1 MTTASVWA
9 AASAALLLV
18 GACASS
24 TDPENPRASNPSR
37 QCFFANSARGFTAVD
52 PQTVHVRVGARDVYR
67 LDLMGTCPDIN
78 WNQQIALV
86 SRGSSSI
93 CTGTGA
99 TIVTRGPTGQQR
111 CPVRM
116 VTQLTAEEVEAL
128 RPRDRP

>member
-9 AASAALLLV
+9 AVSAALLLV
-18 GACASS
+18 GACASN
-24 TDPENPRASNPSR
+24 DPDSPRSSNPNR
-37 QCFFANSARGFTAVD
+37 QCFFANSARGFTVVD
-52 PQTVHVRVGARDVYR
+52 TQTVNVRVGARDVYR

-78 WNQQIALV
+78 WNSQIALV

-99 TIVTRGPTGQQR
+99 TVVTRGPTSQQR

-116 VTQLTAEEVEAL
+116 VTKLTTEEVEAL

>member
-1 MTTASVWA
+1 MKATSVWA
-9 AASAALLLV
+9 ATTAALLVL
-18 GACASS
+18 GACA
-24 TDPENPRASNPSR
+24 TPDPDNPRASNPSR
-37 QCFFANSARGFTAVD
+37 QCFFANSASGFTAVD
-52 PQTVHVRVGARDVYR
+52 TQTVNVRVGARDVYR

-78 WNQQIALV
+78 WNSQIALV

-99 TIVTRGPTGQQR
+99 TIITRGPTGQQR

-116 VTQLTAEEVEAL
+116 VTQLTPAEVEAL

>member
-1 MTTASVWA
+1 MTATSVWA
-9 AASAALLLV
+9 AATAALFLV
-18 GACASS
+18 GACA
-24 TDPENPRASNPSR
+24 TPDPDNPRASNPSR
-37 QCFFANSARGFTAVD
+37 QCFFANSASGFTAVD
-52 PQTVHVRVGARDVYR
+52 TQTVHVRVGARDVCR
-67 LDLMGTCPDIN
+67 LDLMGSCPDIN
-78 WNQQIALV
+78 WNSQIALL

-116 VTQLTAEEVEAL
+116 VTQLTAAEVEAL

>member
-1 MTTASVWA
+1 
-9 AASAALLLV
+9 LLV
-18 GACASS
+18 GACA
-24 TDPENPRASNPSR
+24 TPDPDNPRASNPSR
-37 QCFFANSARGFTAVD
+37 QCFFANSASGFTAVD
-52 PQTVHVRVGARDVYR
+52 TQTVHVRVGARDVYR
-67 LDLMGTCPDIN
+67 LDLMGSCPDIN
-78 WNQQIALV
+78 WNSQIALV

-116 VTQLTAEEVEAL
+116 VTQLTAAEVEAL

>member
-1 MTTASVWA
+1 MTATSVWA
-9 AASAALLLV
+9 AATAALLLV
-18 GACASS
+18 GACATPD
-24 TDPENPRASNPSR
+24 TDNPRASNPSR
-37 QCFFANSARGFTAVD
+37 QCFFANSASGFTAVD
-52 PQTVHVRVGARDVYR
+52 TQTVHVRVGARDVYR
-67 LDLMGTCPDIN
+67 LDLMGSCPDIN
-78 WNQQIALV
+78 WNSQIALV

-116 VTQLTAEEVEAL
+116 VTQLTAAEVEAL

>member
-1 MTTASVWA
+1 MTTASVWV

-18 GACASS
+18 GACASN
-24 TDPENPRASNPSR
+24 DPNNPSASNPSR
-37 QCFFANSARGFTAVD
+37 QCFFANSANGFTAVD
-52 PQTVHVRVGARDVYR
+52 TQTVNVRVGARDVYR

-78 WNQQIALV
+78 WNHQIALV

-116 VTQLTAEEVEAL
+116 VTKLTPEEVEAL

>member
-18 GACASS
+18 GACASND
-24 TDPENPRASNPSR
+24 TDSPRASNPNR
-37 QCFFANSARGFTAVD
+37 QCFFANSARGFTVVD
-52 PQTVHVRVGARDVYR
+52 TQTVHVRVGARDIYR

-78 WNQQIALV
+78 WNNQIALV

-99 TIVTRGPTGQQR
+99 TVVTRGPTGQQR

-116 VTQLTAEEVEAL
+116 VTKLSAEEVEAL

>member
-1 MTTASVWA
+1 MTATSVWA
-9 AASAALLLV
+9 AATAALFLV
-18 GACASS
+18 GACA
-24 TDPENPRASNPSR
+24 TPDPDNPRASNPSR
-37 QCFFANSARGFTAVD
+37 QCFFANSASGFTAVD
-52 PQTVHVRVGARDVYR
+52 TQTVHVRVGARDVYR
-67 LDLMGTCPDIN
+67 LDLMGSCPDIN
-78 WNQQIALV
+78 WNSQIALV

-116 VTQLTAEEVEAL
+116 VTQLTAAEVEAL

>member
-9 AASAALLLV
+9 AATAALVLV
-18 GACASS
+18 GACASN
-24 TDPENPRASNPSR
+24 DPDRPRTSNASR
-37 QCFFANSARGFTAVD
+37 QCFFANSASGFSVVD
-52 PQTVHVRVGARDVYR
+52 TQTVNVRVGARDVYR

-78 WNQQIALV
+78 WNNQIALV

-99 TIVTRGPTGQQR
+99 TVVTRGPTGQQR

-116 VTQLTAEEVEAL
+116 VTKLTAEEVEAL

>member
-1 MTTASVWA
+1 MTAASVWA
-9 AASAALLLV
+9 AATAALLLV
-18 GACASS
+18 GACAS
-24 TDPENPRASNPSR
+24 TDPDNPRASNPSR
-37 QCFFANSARGFTAVD
+37 QCFFANSARSFTAVD
-52 PQTVHVRVGARDVYR
+52 NQTVHVRVGANDIYR

-78 WNQQIALV
+78 WNHQIALV

-99 TIVTRGPTGQQR
+99 TVVTRGPTGQQR

-116 VTQLTAEEVEAL
+116 VTKLTPEEVEAL

>member
-9 AASAALLLV
+9 AATAALLLV
-18 GACASS
+18 GACASN
-24 TDPENPRASNPSR
+24 DPDAPRASNASR
-37 QCFFANSARGFTAVD
+37 QCFFANSARGFTVVD
-52 PQTVHVRVGARDVYR
+52 TQTVHVRVGARDIYR

-78 WNQQIALV
+78 WNNQIALV

-99 TIVTRGPTGQQR
+99 TVVTRGPTGQQR

-116 VTQLTAEEVEAL
+116 VTKLSADEVEAL